1 MGARE
6 EFSFAARVEE
16 RCGTWLMA
24 SRGIA
29 AALCLLLLGAAPAL
43 GAEVEPSPGVDAEN
57 DPLEPLNRL
66 TFELNR
72 RVLWYTARPIADG
85 YRWIVPRPV
94 RDGFRNGLDNLGS
107 PMVFGNQILQGDAGA
122 AARTLAR
129 LFVNSTVGLGG
140 TIDVAKR
147 IGIPRRHADL
157 GLTLG
162 VWGIGEGPYLVL
174 PLLGPTTPRDMAVFA
189 QGMVDPFNFLVQN
202 TDYAFDAFLLRF
214 VFGNIDLY
222 ARRMNE
228 LDAIEESSVDFYA
241 ALRDLY
247 RQKRRADIRKIT
259 AAEPIAPTG
268 IDYDL
273 EPDDD
278 DPVALDEP
286 VPEGSASP

>member
-1 MGARE
+1 
-6 EFSFAARVEE
+6 
-16 RCGTWLMA
+16 MA

-29 AALCLLLLGAAPAL
+29 AALCLLLLGAAPTL
-43 GAEVEPSPGVDAEN
+43 GAEVEPSPEAPAEN

-66 TFELNR
+66 TFEFNR
-72 RVLWYTARPIADG
+72 RVLWYTARPIANG

-147 IGIPRRHADL
+147 IGIPRRHTDL

-162 VWGIGEGPYLVL
+162 VWGVGEGPYFVL

-189 QGMVDPFNFLVQN
+189 QGMVDPFNLLVQN
-202 TDYAFDAFLLRF
+202 TDYAFNAFLMRF
-214 VFGNIDLY
+214 VLGNIDLY
-222 ARRMNE
+222 ARRMDE

-247 RQKRRADIRKIT
+247 RQKRQADIRKIT
-259 AAEPIAPTG
+259 AAEPAVPAG

-273 EPDDD
+273 ELDDD
-278 DPVALDEP
+278 DPEALDGP
-286 VPEGSASP
+286 VPEGSSSP